1 MEELTWVI
9 EDALSWLVATWK
21 NEILTTVNVVQE
33 VSNTPDLILHVQNLD
48 TWSTV
53 TSFISQYIPFFSQYT
68 DTEFF
73 FFCLVALIWIMVVI
87 WVFRDAIARSNS
99 WFYQFISVLLVVLLT
114 PIFWLPIYLAFRPLV
129 YKWERRLWRESL
141 EMDICECHHCWAL
154 NKESSRMCVWCW
166 ECLVVECKEC
176 HKEYNNSYAYCPNC
190 WAPNLE

>member
-87 WVFRDAIARSNS
+87 WVFRDAI
-99 WFYQFISVLLVVLLT
+99 
-114 PIFWLPIYLAFRPLV
+114 
-129 YKWERRLWRESL
+129 KWERRLWRESL